1 MPPHWN
7 ENRLTAKLGIG
18 YPVIQGPLGGLSS
31 QKLTAAVSNFGGLG
45 SFGAHS
51 LTPEVIK
58 DVIAEIRSLASKP
71 FAMNLWVSM
80 EDEDA
85 RISDENAFNRSLAP
99 LAVHIAALRAPRP
112 TYKPYSPIRFE
123 DQARVLLEANVPVFS
138 FIYGIPPQEILEEC
152 RAKHIVT
159 IGTATTPDEA
169 AALQEAGV
177 DAIVASGFEAG
188 GHRGSFL
195 RSAEDSLTGTFSLV
209 PQIADVVNVPV
220 IAAGGIADA
229 RGVIAALALGA
240 EAVQMGTVFL
250 ACEESGASL
259 LHRQALRGKRAGHT
273 ALTKGFTGRLARAIH
288 NPLLEELNQQG
299 TEILPYPLQR
309 ALVRNLAI
317 PAEAAGRSDL
327 LPLWAGQ
334 SANLSTCTDVSAFL
348 SSLVEEVSEI
358 AGPIMQWSAA
368 RRETQSLRKANS

>member
-1 MPPHWN
+1 MPPRWN
-7 ENRLTAKLGIG
+7 ENRLTAKLGIDD
-18 YPVIQGPLGGLSS
+18 PVIQGPLGGLSS
-31 QKLTAAVSNFGGLG
+31 QKLTAAVSNFGALG
-45 SFGAHS
+45 SFGAHGLS
-51 LTPEVIK
+51 PGAIK
-58 DVIAEIRSLASKP
+58 DVIAEIRSLTSKP

-80 EDEDA
+80 EDEGA
-85 RISDENAFNRSLAP
+85 RTSDENAFNRSLAP
-99 LAVHIAALRAPRP
+99 LAVHLAALGASRP
-112 TYKPYSPIRFE
+112 EYKPYSWIRFE
-123 DQARVLLEANVPVFS
+123 DQARVLLDENVPVFS

-152 RAKHIVT
+152 WAKHIVT

-195 RSAEDSLTGTFSLV
+195 RSAEDSLTGTLSLV
-209 PQIADVVNVPV
+209 PQIADIVNVPV

-259 LHRQALRGKRAGHT
+259 LHRQALRGRRAGHT
-273 ALTKGFTGRLARAIH
+273 ALTKGFTGRLARGIH
-288 NPLLEELNQQG
+288 NRLIEELNKPG

-309 ALVRNLAI
+309 GLVRSLSMA
-317 PAEAAGRSDL
+317 AEAAGRSDL

-334 SANLSTCTDVSAFL
+334 SANLSTCINVLAFL
-348 SSLVEEVSEI
+348 TSLVEEVSEI
-358 AGPIMQWSAA
+358 AVPIMQWSAA
-368 RRETQSLRKANS
+368 RREKQILK